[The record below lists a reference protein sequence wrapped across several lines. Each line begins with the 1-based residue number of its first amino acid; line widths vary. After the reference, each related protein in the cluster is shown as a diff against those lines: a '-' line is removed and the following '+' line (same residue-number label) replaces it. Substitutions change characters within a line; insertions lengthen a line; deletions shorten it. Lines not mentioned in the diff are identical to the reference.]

1 MGMRRFDAQSGST
14 VYEPKT
20 TASILATVPECLRQT
35 LDRAMNGPSGK
46 RRSILISS
54 NSLANRFILERWDIR
69 PSQRKRFRNLFAT
82 VRKQCRDVFNHY
94 LALGRIEW
102 GDNETRY
109 VFGIFKYDEI
119 RGNLIL
125 GFVSIPPGS
134 EWKLPMRAEKTPEW
148 KIHRKD

>member
-1 MGMRRFDAQSGST
+1 MRRFDVQSGSS

-20 TASILATVPECLRQT
+20 TPSVLATVPHCLQQT
-35 LDRAMNGPSGK
+35 LENAVLGPNER

-82 VRKQCRDVFNHY
+82 IRKQCRDVFSHY

-102 GDNETRY
+102 NTKDDQLI
-109 VFGIFKYDEI
+109 FGIFKYDEI

-125 GFVSIPPGS
+125 GFVNIPPGS
-134 EWKLPMRAEKTPEW
+134 EWKLPIRINKGNNNHTS
-148 KIHRKD
+148 

>member
-1 MGMRRFDAQSGST
+1 
-14 VYEPKT
+14 
-20 TASILATVPECLRQT
+20 
-35 LDRAMNGPSGK
+35 MNGPSGG

-82 VRKQCRDVFNHY
+82 VRKQCRDVFTHY

-102 GDNETRY
+102 VGKNERY

-134 EWKLPMRAEKTPEW
+134 EWKLPMRGSSSQTPDWKIPTKNQAKTP
-148 KIHRKD
+148 KK

>member
-1 MGMRRFDAQSGST
+1 MRRFDVLSGST

-20 TASILATVPECLRQT
+20 SPSVLATVPNCLRQT
-35 LDRAMNGPSGK
+35 LERAINAPNER

-102 GDNETRY
+102 AAKNERFI
-109 VFGIFKYDEI
+109 FGIFKYDEI

-125 GFVSIPPGS
+125 GFVSVPPGS
-134 EWKLPMRAEKTPEW
+134 EWKLPIRSSLNDTFNA
-148 KIHRKD
+148 

>member
-1 MGMRRFDAQSGST
+1 MRRFDTKSGSS

-20 TASILATVPECLRQT
+20 TPSILATVPSCLRQT
-35 LDRAMNGPSGK
+35 LESTVTRPNER

-82 VRKQCRDVFNHY
+82 IRKQCRDVFNHY

-102 GDNETRY
+102 STKEQQFT
-109 VFGIFKYDEI
+109 FGIFKYDEI

-125 GFVSIPPGS
+125 GFVKIPPGA
-134 EWKLPMRAEKTPEW
+134 EWKLPIRN
-148 KIHRKD
+148 KDVTNDS